1 MSFFLLGTPG
11 ASQTGVRA
19 PCDPPKKINPEGV
32 IFLSLTVTPKNDIIV
47 EQHIRERQVVYLTM
61 ESELDRLFWMTQEAN
76 SGRQTRRTLEEMTE
90 NGRKEMM
97 RMHEERLREAPV
109 VKPNMSAENMERIFR
124 ETWKRIEDVRS
135 QMEWKAMRFAME
147 VCSK

>member
-1 MSFFLLGTPG
+1 M
-11 ASQTGVRA
+11 
-19 PCDPPKKINPEGV
+19 
-32 IFLSLTVTPKNDIIV
+32 SLTVTPKNDIIV

>member
-1 MSFFLLGTPG
+1 MEDPGVCRGFL
-11 ASQTGVRA
+11 
-19 PCDPPKKINPEGV
+19 
-32 IFLSLTVTPKNDIIV
+32 LSLTVTHKNDIIV

-61 ESELDRLFWMTQEAN
+61 ESELDRLFWMTHEAN

-90 NGRKEMM
+90 DGRKEMM
-97 RMHEERLREAPV
+97 RMHEERLKEAPV

>member
-1 MSFFLLGTPG
+1 MEDPGVCRGFLL
-11 ASQTGVRA
+11 A
-19 PCDPPKKINPEGV
+19 
-32 IFLSLTVTPKNDIIV
+32 LTVTPKNDIIV
-47 EQHIRERQVVYLTM
+47 EQYIRERQVVYLTM

-76 SGRQTRRTLEEMTE
+76 SGRQTRRMLEEMTE
-90 NGRKEMM
+90 DGRKEMM